1 MKPFGRERELFF
13 ILQKFHN
20 SREYDTI
27 FVEIQY
33 ILQEEEYMKVLIKTD
48 KLSKHYGSGEIKAV
62 DALDLEIHEGE
73 TFGLLG
79 PNGAGKTTTVRL
91 LNAII
96 KPTSGTAQVN
106 GFDIVKEEAQVKKIT
121 GLLAESP
128 GLYEKL
134 SAYEFLEFMGAL
146 YDVDRDLLP
155 RRIDDLLKLF
165 SLHDRKDSLLESYSR
180 GMKQKV
186 LIASALIHD
195 PPILFFDEPTSM
207 LDPRAALMVKDL
219 IKGLADRA
227 GKTIFIC
234 SHILPIVEEICD
246 RIGIINQGRLIALG
260 TADEIIRQT
269 GTKTLEDAFIDIT
282 GGVSEKELLAWR
294 EHRGTHD

>member
-1 MKPFGRERELFF
+1 MEKRVLQTLNMGSITELECAEE
-13 ILQKFHN
+13 K
-20 SREYDTI
+20 E
-27 FVEIQY
+27 QY
-33 ILQEEEYMKVLIKTD
+33 WMKVVIHTER
-48 KLSKHYGSGEIKAV
+48 LSKYYGKGSKIKAV
-62 DALDLEIHEGE
+62 DELDLEVYEGE

-91 LNAII
+91 LNCII
-96 KPTSGTAQVN
+96 KPTGGTATVN
-106 GFDIVKEEAQVKKIT
+106 GYDIVKEETEVKRVT

-146 YDVDRDLLP
+146 YDVPNNILTE
-155 RRIDDLLKLF
+155 RIDDLLKLF
-165 SLHDRKDSLLESYSR
+165 GLHDRRDHLLEGYSR
-180 GMKQKV
+180 GMKQKI

-195 PPILFFDEPTSM
+195 PPILFLDEPTSM

-219 IKGLADRA
+219 IKKLADTA

-234 SHILPIVEEICD
+234 SHILPVVEELCD

-260 TADEIIRQT
+260 TVDEIIAQ
-269 GTKTLEDAFIDIT
+269 TKTETLEEAFIAIT
-282 GGVSEKELLAWR
+282 GGVEEKELLAWR
-294 EHRGTHD
+294 EQKGADT